1 MQAWQLAAEI
11 GLQAF
16 FLIPELRSSRAPP
29 LAPAGLSCVGV
40 GLALHCFCSM
50 GRHAC
55 RTAHVFHSGNF
66 AEWSLLRGRHTCR
79 MPHVFPL
86 WMDRCVAMTLFQL
99 ESWKTRRCESCSCA
113 WELQV
118 YIQPSL
124 TLMRVA
130 TREACLEAS
139 KDFSGDCW
147 LQLVG
152 SDFRAIELQLCRK
165 HLVF

>member
-16 FLIPELRSSRAPP
+16 FWIPELRSSRAPP

-40 GLALHCFCSM
+40 GLALHFFCSM

-79 MPHVFPL
+79 HVFPL

-113 WELQV
+113 WELRV
-118 YIQPSL
+118 NPHETFPSVC
-124 TLMRVA
+124 T
-130 TREACLEAS
+130 
-139 KDFSGDCW
+139 
-147 LQLVG
+147 LQLG
-152 SDFRAIELQLCRK
+152 AQSPSALFPTLESRNQKKSAPFK
-165 HLVF
+165 